1 MKKTG
6 KLVTALCFATAAT
19 GAIHLINKT
28 ITLFA
33 EKQKHLLTTNL
44 KKYDWRFG
52 NISYR
57 VTGSGSPLLL
67 IHSLNP
73 LSSQE
78 QWNKLISGYAKNHT
92 VYTLDLLGCGQSD
105 KPAITYTNYLFVQ
118 LITDFIKDII
128 KERASVIVSNSSC
141 PIVTMACAM
150 NPDLFNK
157 IIFVNPDSFSATS
170 RIPDKNSRL
179 AKFLFE
185 IPIIGTLVYNMNFN
199 RYKIQKKLHNKVFS
213 DSHLLNQNMID
224 ACYVNSHLGGGN
236 AKYLFAS
243 LTGHYQTANTYQAIR
258 KIDNSIYIVYGENAK
273 NQKHIADEYVSANP
287 SIEVA
292 CITHA
297 RQLPEVEQPK
307 AFLDITNIY
316 LG

>member
-19 GAIHLINKT
+19 TAIHFINKT

-44 KKYDWRFG
+44 KNYKWRFG
-52 NISYR
+52 NIAYR
-57 VTGSGSPLLL
+57 VSGSGAPILL
-67 IHSLNP
+67 IHNLDSLC
-73 LSSQE
+73 SQE
-78 QWNKLISGYAKNHT
+78 QWDQIISDYNKKYT

-118 LITDFIKDII
+118 LITDFVKDVIQ
-128 KERASVIVSNSSC
+128 KPTSVIASNSSC
-141 PIVTMACAM
+141 PIVTMACSM
-150 NPDLFNK
+150 NSDLFDK
-157 IIFVNPDSFSATS
+157 LIFINPDSISAIS

-185 IPIIGTLVYNMNFN
+185 IPIIGTLVYNMNVS
-199 RYKIQKKLHNKVFS
+199 RYKIQKDIQNKFVSDKLP
-213 DSHLLNQNMID
+213 NQKMID
-224 ACYVNSHLGGGN
+224 SCYTLAHLGGSN

-243 LTGHYQTANTYQAIR
+243 LTGHYQTANVRQALHN
-258 KIDNSIYIVYGENAK
+258 IDNSIYIIYGKELK
-273 NQKHIADEYVSANP
+273 GQKHIAEEYISLNP

-292 CITHA
+292 NIPHA
-297 RQLPEVEQPK
+297 KLFPEIEQAK
-307 AFLDITNIY
+307 AFIDITNIY